1 MQAAALPDHLLLPRV
16 PADACSSGALYSI
29 PRAQLVPLLLLR
41 RPLHARHTSLP
52 KREFPL
58 RLSQIIGL
66 RTKWLAPAAP
76 AAPAPHSCCACCSRC
91 SQSSHCLQSSHSSR
105 KRLTLLVV
113 VARAS
118 VYQVQIECPVLC
130 NICVCPTPSGVC
142 RAVAR
147 RPSVRVRCLRP

>member
-16 PADACSSGALYSI
+16 PADTCSSGALYSI

-76 AAPAPHSCCACCSRC
+76 AAPAPHAA
-91 SQSSHCLQSSHSSR
+91 L
-105 KRLTLLVV
+105 
-113 VARAS
+113 VARAALS
-118 VYQVQIECPVLC
+118 RRTAYNPR
-130 NICVCPTPSGVC
+130 TP
-142 RAVAR
+142 RASA
-147 RPSVRVRCLRP
+147 

>member
-16 PADACSSGALYSI
+16 PADTCSSGALYSI

-58 RLSQIIGL
+58 RSGYS
-66 RTKWLAPAAP
+66 WP
-76 AAPAPHSCCACCSRC
+76 PHQVPTSCCSCCSCSSCCACCSRC
-91 SQSSHCLQSSHSSR
+91 SQSSHCSQSPHSSR

-118 VYQVQIECPVLC
+118 VYQVQLECPVLC

-147 RPSVRVRCLRP
+147 RPSLRVRCLRP